1 MDLIARRFAMMGQ
14 QASEPDTRFYLYK
27 NGDTC
32 DANSGGWTILDNKVT
47 LENGYMAVKH
57 AGYADPFIRTV
68 FEFSNV
74 TMLGI
79 EYERVDVGGAGT
91 YSLRSYV
98 GTKRVILPNN
108 SSDGKFVVEQAYN
121 NSGAI
126 QFASYFGSWRIYK
139 VWIETS
145 N

>member
-1 MDLIARRFAMMGQ
+1 MDLMARRFAMMSQ

-32 DANSGGWTILDNKVT
+32 DANSGGWTILNDKVT
-47 LENGYMAVKH
+47 LENGYMSVKH

-68 FEFSNV
+68 FEFANV

-79 EYERVDVGGAGT
+79 EYERMDYGASSI

-98 GTKRVILPNN
+98 GTKRIQLPND
-108 SSDGKFVVEQAYN
+108 SAGIQTVEQARSN
-121 NSGAI
+121 ESGAI

-139 VWIETS
+139 VWIETE
-145 N
+145 